1 MIVVKVENKDSLERC
16 LKKLKR
22 KFDQMGTV
30 RELRRRKEYVKPSVK
45 RRDVI
50 KKGIYIEGL
59 KKLNENG
66 GIQ

>member
-1 MIVVKVENKDSLERC
+1 M
-16 LKKLKR
+16 KR